1 MADIEENS
9 TDIVETTENKDM
21 AESTDNKDTAESDD
35 KKDVTETKDAH
46 KENKSAGAKGL
57 NDTKDITDE
66 MDEDD
71 IANNKAMGILSYL
84 GILVLIPILTAKESE
99 FARFHA
105 NQGLVLLISYVV
117 VIFACGILTNI
128 PYLGWMFSIARY
140 LVYVAALIFAIIG
153 IVNANNGKAKELPII
168 GHLKLIK

>member
-1 MADIEENS
+1 MADIEEKS
-9 TDIVETTENKDM
+9 TDIV
-21 AESTDNKDTAESDD
+21 ESTDNKDVAESTDN
-35 KKDVTETKDAH
+35 KDVTETKDAH

-84 GILVLIPILTAKESE
+84 GILVLIPIFSAKESK

-117 VIFACGILTNI
+117 VIFACGILSGI
-128 PYLGWMFSIARY
+128 PYLGWMFSIARRLVY
-140 LVYVAALIFAIIG
+140 LVALIFAILG
-153 IVNANNGKAKELPII
+153 IVNANSGKAKELPII
-168 GHLKLIK
+168 GHFKILK